1 MTIRFG
7 TRGSILAR
15 WQTNWCVNLLKEK
28 NIDSKIVIIE
38 TSGDRVPDKS
48 IANIGAQGVFTKEIQ
63 SALLRHEIDVAV
75 HSLKDLPTEP
85 VAGLVLASVLKRDSF
100 RDAFLSHKATV
111 IEELPKGSRIG
122 TGSLRRKTQIIYR
135 FGNLFQIDEIR
146 GNIETRLHKLDQ
158 GEYNALILSE
168 AGLVRLGLSERI
180 CSFLELPF
188 FLPAVGQGAIGLEI
202 RLDDLHTAEQI
213 APLGDTPTFT
223 AVLAERAMLQK
234 LQGGCIAPIA
244 ALGRVEGEMLVLQG
258 RILSLDGKTMFET
271 TLSTPI
277 SNDPNSLGIAVANE
291 LVKMGADTI
300 LDEIRQQRQFV
311 LTESRM

>member
-28 NIDSKIVIIE
+28 NIDSEIVVIE
-38 TSGDRVPDKS
+38 TSGDRVSDKS

-63 SALLRHEIDVAV
+63 LALLRREIDVAV

-85 VAGLVLASVLKRDSF
+85 VDGLVLASVPKRTSY
-100 RDAFLSHKATV
+100 RDAFLSHKATA
-111 IEELPKGSRIG
+111 IEKLPQGSRIG

-135 FGNLFQIDEIR
+135 FGDLFQIDEIR
-146 GNIETRLHKLDQ
+146 GNIETRLRKLDQ
-158 GEYNALILSE
+158 GEYDALILAE
-168 AGLVRLGLSERI
+168 AGLVRLGFSERI
-180 CSFLELPF
+180 GSFLEPPF

-202 RLDDLHTAEQI
+202 RLNDSHTAEQI
-213 APLGDTPTFT
+213 ASLCDTKTF
-223 AVLAERAMLQK
+223 AVVLAERAMLQK

-244 ALGRVEGEMLVLQG
+244 ALGSVEGERLILQG
-258 RILSLDGKTMFET
+258 RILSPDGKTMFET

-277 SNDPNSLGIAVANE
+277 NNDPNSLGIAVADE
-291 LVKMGADTI
+291 LIKMGADTI
-300 LDEIRQQRQFV
+300 LDEIRQQRINFLV
-311 LTESRM
+311 DS